1 MMARHPHAVPFSVML
16 APERAAS
23 PAPCNDGEG
32 SMSDR
37 MVMVVDDDAFVR
49 HGLEHLLAAEGYAV
63 RAFADAAD
71 FLAQP
76 APPMPSC
83 LILDMQMPQLDGMGV
98 LQHMAARHL
107 GLPVIFLTGHGS
119 IPLSVAAMKAGANEF
134 LTKPVD
140 PDALLAAVDEALE
153 RDAARIAQRRDADEL
168 ARRHAQLTPRERE
181 VFALAIGGLLNKQ
194 IADEMGISEIMAKV
208 HKRNLMQKMQTRTLA
223 ELVRM
228 AEKLGIE
235 SARRR

>member
-1 MMARHPHAVPFSVML
+1 MS
-16 APERAAS
+16 
-23 PAPCNDGEG
+23 EG
-32 SMSDR
+32 L
-37 MVMVVDDDAFVR
+37 VMVLDDDPTVR
-49 HGLEHLLAAEGYAV
+49 RGLADLLEAEGYGV
-63 RAFADAAD
+63 LDFAAASD
-71 FLAQP
+71 FLDT
-76 APPMPSC
+76 PPPSVPSC
-83 LILDMQMPQLDGMGV
+83 LILDMQMPQFDGMSV
-98 LQHMAARHL
+98 LQHMVSRRMTV
-107 GLPVIFLTGHGS
+107 PVIFLTGHGS

-140 PDALLAAVDEALE
+140 PDALLAAVGEALAA
-153 RDAARIAQRRDADEL
+153 DAGRFDQRRESDEL

-228 AEKLGIE
+228 AERLGIE

>member
-1 MMARHPHAVPFSVML
+1 MAAAPRAPAFSAIL
-16 APERAAS
+16 AA
-23 PAPCNDGEG
+23 GEEAC
-32 SMSDR
+32 MSER
-37 MVMVVDDDAFVR
+37 MVLVVDDDAGVR
-49 HGLEHLLAAEGYAV
+49 QGLVHLFEAEGYAV

-76 APPMPSC
+76 APAVPSC
-83 LILDMQMPQLDGMGV
+83 LILDMQMPQLDGMTV

-107 GLPVIFLTGHGS
+107 ALPVIFLTGHGT
-119 IPLSVAAMKAGANEF
+119 IPLTVAAMKAGANEF

-140 PDALLAAVDEALE
+140 PDALLAAVGAALAQ
-153 RDAARIAQRRDADEL
+153 DAARIASRVEAGEL

-181 VFALAIGGLLNKQ
+181 VFGLAIGGLLNKQ
-194 IADEMGISEIMAKV
+194 IADAMGISEIMAKV

-228 AEKLGIE
+228 AGKLGIE
-235 SARRR
+235 SVRRR

>member
-1 MMARHPHAVPFSVML
+1 
-16 APERAAS
+16 
-23 PAPCNDGEG
+23 
-32 SMSDR
+32 MSER
-37 MVMVVDDDAFVR
+37 MVMVVDDDAHVR
-49 HGLEHLLAAEGYAV
+49 QAVADLLEAEGYAV
-63 RAFADAAD
+63 QAFPDAAD

-76 APPMPSC
+76 APSVPAC
-83 LILDMQMPQLDGMGV
+83 LILDMQMPQLDGMSV

-107 GLPVIFLTGHGS
+107 ELPVIFLTGHGT

-140 PDALLAAVDEALE
+140 PDALLAAVDEALAG
-153 RDAARIAQRRDADEL
+153 DASRIAQRREADEL

-181 VFALAIGGLLNKQ
+181 VFGLAIGGLLNKQ
-194 IADEMGISEIMAKV
+194 IADAMGISEIMAKV

-228 AEKLGIE
+228 AERLGIE

>member
-1 MMARHPHAVPFSVML
+1 ML
-16 APERAAS
+16 APTDEKEA
-23 PAPCNDGEG
+23 C
-32 SMSDR
+32 MSDR
-37 MVMVVDDDAFVR
+37 MVMVVDDDAAVR
-49 HGLEHLLAAEGYAV
+49 AGLEHLLEAEGYAV

-71 FLAQP
+71 FLVQP
-76 APPMPSC
+76 APTVPSC
-83 LILDMQMPQLDGMGV
+83 LILDMHMPQLDGMGV

-107 GLPVIFLTGHGS
+107 ALPVIFLTGHGT

-140 PDALLAAVDEALE
+140 PDALLAAVGEALAS
-153 RDAARIAQRRDADEL
+153 DARRIAQRRDADEL

-181 VFALAIGGLLNKQ
+181 VFGLAIGGLLNKQ

-235 SARRR
+235 SVRRR

>member
-1 MMARHPHAVPFSVML
+1 
-16 APERAAS
+16 
-23 PAPCNDGEG
+23 
-32 SMSDR
+32 MSER
-37 MVMVVDDDAFVR
+37 MVMVVDDDAHVR
-49 HGLEHLLAAEGYAV
+49 QGVADLLEAEGYAV

-76 APPMPSC
+76 APSVPAC
-83 LILDMQMPQLDGMGV
+83 LILDMQMPQQDGMSV
-98 LQHMAARHL
+98 LQHMAARHVA
-107 GLPVIFLTGHGS
+107 LPVIFLTGHGT

-140 PDALLAAVDEALE
+140 PDALLAAVDEALAG
-153 RDAARIAQRRDADEL
+153 DASRISQRREADEL

-181 VFALAIGGLLNKQ
+181 VFGLAIGGLLNKQ
-194 IADEMGISEIMAKV
+194 IADAMGVSEIMAKV

-228 AEKLGIE
+228 AERLGIE

>member
-1 MMARHPHAVPFSVML
+1 ML
-16 APERAAS
+16 ATLE
-23 PAPCNDGEG
+23 DGEAG
-32 SMSDR
+32 MSDR
-37 MVMVVDDDAFVR
+37 MVMVVDDDDSVR
-49 HGLEHLLAAEGYAV
+49 SGLEHLLEAEGYAV

-76 APPMPSC
+76 APPVPAC
-83 LILDMQMPQLDGMGV
+83 LILDMQMPQLDGMTV

-107 GLPVIFLTGHGS
+107 ALPVIFLTGHGT

-140 PDALLAAVDEALE
+140 PDALLAAVDEALAG
-153 RDAARIAQRRDADEL
+153 DASRIAQRREADEL

-181 VFALAIGGLLNKQ
+181 VFGLAIGGLLNKQ

-228 AEKLGIE
+228 AGKLGIE
-235 SARRR
+235 SVRRR

>member
-1 MMARHPHAVPFSVML
+1 
-16 APERAAS
+16 
-23 PAPCNDGEG
+23 
-32 SMSDR
+32 MSER
-37 MVMVVDDDAFVR
+37 MVMVVDDDAHVR
-49 HGLEHLLAAEGYAV
+49 QGVADLLEAEGYAV
-63 RAFADAAD
+63 HAFADAAD

-76 APPMPSC
+76 APSVPAC
-83 LILDMQMPQLDGMGV
+83 LILDMQMPQQDGMSV
-98 LQHMAARHL
+98 LQHMAARHVA
-107 GLPVIFLTGHGS
+107 LPVIFLTGHGT

-140 PDALLAAVDEALE
+140 PDALLAAVDEALAG
-153 RDAARIAQRRDADEL
+153 DASRIDARREADEL

-181 VFALAIGGLLNKQ
+181 VFGLAIGGLLNKQ
-194 IADEMGISEIMAKV
+194 IADAMGISEIMAKV

-228 AEKLGIE
+228 AERLGIE

>member
-1 MMARHPHAVPFSVML
+1 
-16 APERAAS
+16 
-23 PAPCNDGEG
+23 
-32 SMSDR
+32 MSER
-37 MVMVVDDDAFVR
+37 MVMVVDDDAHVR
-49 HGLEHLLAAEGYAV
+49 QGVADLLEAAGYAV
-63 RAFADAAD
+63 CAFADAAD

-76 APPMPSC
+76 APSVPAC
-83 LILDMQMPQLDGMGV
+83 LILDMQMPQQDGMSV
-98 LQHMAARHL
+98 LQHMAARHVA
-107 GLPVIFLTGHGS
+107 LPVIFLTGHGT

-140 PDALLAAVDEALE
+140 PDALLAAVDEALAG
-153 RDAARIAQRRDADEL
+153 DASRIDARREADEL

-181 VFALAIGGLLNKQ
+181 VFGLAIGGLLNKQ
-194 IADEMGISEIMAKV
+194 IADAMGISEIMAKV

-228 AEKLGIE
+228 AERLGIE

>member
-1 MMARHPHAVPFSVML
+1 M
-16 APERAAS
+16 
-23 PAPCNDGEG
+23 GEQ
-32 SMSDR
+32 
-37 MVMVVDDDAFVR
+37 MVMVVDDDANVR
-49 HGLEHLLAAEGYAV
+49 SGLEHLLAAAGYCV

-71 FLAQP
+71 FLVEP
-76 APPMPSC
+76 APPVPAC
-83 LILDMQMPQLDGMGV
+83 LILDMQMPQLDGMSV
-98 LQHMAARHL
+98 LQHMAARHVA
-107 GLPVIFLTGHGS
+107 LPVIFLTGHGT

-140 PDALLAAVDEALE
+140 PDALLAAVDEALAS
-153 RDAARIAQRRDADEL
+153 DASRIAQRREADEL
-168 ARRHAQLTPRERE
+168 ARRHGQLTPRERE
-181 VFALAIGGLLNKQ
+181 VFGLAIGGLLNKQ

-235 SARRR
+235 SVRRR

>member
-1 MMARHPHAVPFSVML
+1 ML
-16 APERAAS
+16 APTDEKEA
-23 PAPCNDGEG
+23 G
-32 SMSDR
+32 MSDR
-37 MVMVVDDDAFVR
+37 MVMVVDDDANVR
-49 HGLEHLLAAEGYAV
+49 AGLEHLLAAEGYAV

-76 APPMPSC
+76 APIVPCC
-83 LILDMQMPQLDGMGV
+83 LILDMHMPQLDGMGV
-98 LQHMAARHL
+98 LQHMAQRHL
-107 GLPVIFLTGHGS
+107 ALPVIFLTGHGT

-140 PDALLAAVDEALE
+140 PDALLAAVDEALAG
-153 RDAARIAQRRDADEL
+153 DARRIAQRRDADEL

-181 VFALAIGGLLNKQ
+181 VFGLAIGGLLNKQ

-235 SARRR
+235 SVRRR

>member
-1 MMARHPHAVPFSVML
+1 MTMRPHNPAFSAML
-16 APERAAS
+16 ASVE
-23 PAPCNDGEG
+23 DGEAG
-32 SMSDR
+32 MSDR
-37 MVMVVDDDAFVR
+37 MVMVVDDDDNVR
-49 HGLEHLLAAEGYAV
+49 AGLAHLLEAEGYAV

-76 APPMPSC
+76 APAVPAC
-83 LILDMQMPQLDGMGV
+83 LILDMQMPQQDGMSV
-98 LQHMAARHL
+98 LQHMAERHL
-107 GLPVIFLTGHGS
+107 ALPVIFLTGHGT

-140 PDALLAAVDEALE
+140 PDALLAAVDEALAG
-153 RDAARIAQRRDADEL
+153 DASRIAQRRDADEL

-181 VFALAIGGLLNKQ
+181 VFGLAIGGLLNKQ
-194 IADEMGISEIMAKV
+194 IADAMGISEIMAKV

-235 SARRR
+235 SVRSR

>member
-1 MMARHPHAVPFSVML
+1 
-16 APERAAS
+16 
-23 PAPCNDGEG
+23 
-32 SMSDR
+32 MSER
-37 MVMVVDDDAFVR
+37 MVMVVDDDANVR
-49 HGLEHLLAAEGYAV
+49 RGLTHLLEAEGYAV

-71 FLAQP
+71 FLAEP
-76 APPMPSC
+76 APLAPSC
-83 LILDMQMPQLDGMGV
+83 LILDMQMPRLDGMSV

-107 GLPVIFLTGHGS
+107 ALPVIFLTGHGT
-119 IPLSVAAMKAGANEF
+119 IPLSVAAMKAGAIEF

-140 PDALLAAVDEALE
+140 PDALLAAVDEALAG
-153 RDAARIAQRRDADEL
+153 DARRIAQRRASDEL

-181 VFALAIGGLLNKQ
+181 VFGLAIGGLLNKQ
-194 IADEMGISEIMAKV
+194 IADAMGISEIMAKV

>member
-1 MMARHPHAVPFSVML
+1 
-16 APERAAS
+16 
-23 PAPCNDGEG
+23 
-32 SMSDR
+32 MSER
-37 MVMVVDDDAFVR
+37 MVLVVDDDAAVR
-49 HGLEHLLAAEGYAV
+49 QGLVHLLEAEGHGV
-63 RAFADAAD
+63 RAFAAAAD

-76 APPMPSC
+76 APLVPSC
-83 LILDMQMPQLDGMGV
+83 LILDMQMPQQDGMSV
-98 LQHMAARHL
+98 LQHMVERHL
-107 GLPVIFLTGHGS
+107 ALPVIFLTGHGT

-140 PDALLAAVDEALE
+140 PDALLAAVGEALAK
-153 RDAARIAQRRDADEL
+153 DAHRIAQRVEADEL

-181 VFALAIGGLLNKQ
+181 VFGLAIGGLLNKQ
-194 IADEMGISEIMAKV
+194 IADAMGISEIMAKV

-235 SARRR
+235 SVRRR

>member
-1 MMARHPHAVPFSVML
+1 ML
-16 APERAAS
+16 ASVE
-23 PAPCNDGEG
+23 DGEAG
-32 SMSDR
+32 MSDR
-37 MVMVVDDDAFVR
+37 MVMVVDDDDNVR
-49 HGLEHLLAAEGYAV
+49 AGLAHLLEAEGYAV
-63 RAFADAAD
+63 RAFADAGD

-76 APPMPSC
+76 APPVPAC
-83 LILDMQMPQLDGMGV
+83 LILDMQMPQLDGMRV
-98 LQHMAARHL
+98 LRHMADRHL
-107 GLPVIFLTGHGS
+107 ALPVIFLTGHGT

-140 PDALLAAVDEALE
+140 PDALLAAVDEALAS
-153 RDAARIAQRRDADEL
+153 DASRIAQRREADEL

-181 VFALAIGGLLNKQ
+181 VFGLAIGGLLNKQ
-194 IADEMGISEIMAKV
+194 IADAMGISEIMAKV

-235 SARRR
+235 SVRSR

>member
-1 MMARHPHAVPFSVML
+1 
-16 APERAAS
+16 
-23 PAPCNDGEG
+23 
-32 SMSDR
+32 MSER
-37 MVMVVDDDAFVR
+37 MVMVVDDDAHVR
-49 HGLEHLLAAEGYAV
+49 QGVADLLEAAGYAV
-63 RAFADAAD
+63 HAFADAAD

-76 APPMPSC
+76 APAVPAC
-83 LILDMQMPQLDGMGV
+83 LILDMQMPQQDGMSV
-98 LQHMAARHL
+98 LQHMAARHVA
-107 GLPVIFLTGHGS
+107 LPVIFLTGHGT

-140 PDALLAAVDEALE
+140 PDALLAAVDEALAGLATRIE
-153 RDAARIAQRRDADEL
+153 ARREADEL

-181 VFALAIGGLLNKQ
+181 VFGLAIGGLLNKQ
-194 IADEMGISEIMAKV
+194 IADAMGVSEIMAKV

-228 AEKLGIE
+228 AERLGIE

>member
-1 MMARHPHAVPFSVML
+1 
-16 APERAAS
+16 
-23 PAPCNDGEG
+23 
-32 SMSDR
+32 MSDR
-37 MVMVVDDDAFVR
+37 MVMVVDDDAAVR
-49 HGLEHLLAAEGYAV
+49 AGLEHLLEAEGYAV

-71 FLAQP
+71 FLVQP
-76 APPMPSC
+76 APAVPSC
-83 LILDMQMPQLDGMGV
+83 LILDMHMPQLDGMGV
-98 LQHMAARHL
+98 LQHMAQRHL
-107 GLPVIFLTGHGS
+107 ALPVIFLTGHGT

-140 PDALLAAVDEALE
+140 PDALLAAVDEALAS
-153 RDAARIAQRRDADEL
+153 DASRIAQRRDADEL

-181 VFALAIGGLLNKQ
+181 VFGLAIGGLLNKQ

-235 SARRR
+235 SVRRR

>member
-1 MMARHPHAVPFSVML
+1 V
-16 APERAAS
+16 
-23 PAPCNDGEG
+23 
-32 SMSDR
+32 
-37 MVMVVDDDAFVR
+37 
-49 HGLEHLLAAEGYAV
+49 
-63 RAFADAAD
+63 
-71 FLAQP
+71 
-76 APPMPSC
+76 
-83 LILDMQMPQLDGMGV
+83 
-98 LQHMAARHL
+98 
-107 GLPVIFLTGHGS
+107 PVIFLTGHGS

-140 PDALLAAVDEALE
+140 PDALLAAVGEALAA
-153 RDAARIAQRRDADEL
+153 DAGRFDQRRESDEL

-228 AEKLGIE
+228 AERLGIE